1 LLFILADVCLFIGH
15 LFIGAKPMQILM
27 FDRQSI
33 FIHGMKIGLQQ
44 YIPEID
50 IFGTCQAEQLW
61 QKLKAHPD
69 ALLMLDGDMHG
80 EFCCWLLEEKQRRFP
95 HAQVLLIVSDDNKG
109 WLQRA
114 LSYNVRAIVQ
124 REESLPTFAQTINR
138 LRRGLPC
145 LPDDGLIMAE
155 VSDNK
160 RVHLSQRQREIL
172 QLLAAGDSNK
182 QISRTLNISTGTV
195 KAHLESLYRRLDVK
209 NRTQAAMVFHRV
221 SET

>member
-1 LLFILADVCLFIGH
+1 
-15 LFIGAKPMQILM
+15 MQILM

-61 QKLKAHPD
+61 QKLTAHPD

-95 HAQVLLIVSDDNKG
+95 PAQVLLIVSDDNKG

>member
-1 LLFILADVCLFIGH
+1 
-15 LFIGAKPMQILM
+15 MQVIM

-50 IFGTCQAEQLW
+50 LFGTCQPEQLW
-61 QKLKAHPD
+61 QTLTTHPD
-69 ALLMLDGDMHG
+69 ALLILDGDMHS
-80 EFCCWLLEEKQRRFP
+80 EFCCWLLQEKQLRFP
-95 HAQVLLIVSDDNKG
+95 QSQVLLIVSDNNKN

-124 REESLPTFAQTINR
+124 REEGLQTFAQAINSV
-138 LRRGLPC
+138 LQGLLC
-145 LPDDGLIMAE
+145 LTGDWLMTADAR
-155 VSDNK
+155 DNK
-160 RVHLSQRQREIL
+160 WVHLSQRQREIL

-182 QISRTLNISTGTV
+182 EISRTLNISAGTV

-209 NRTQAAMVFHRV
+209 NRTQAAMIFNSI

>member
-1 LLFILADVCLFIGH
+1 
-15 LFIGAKPMQILM
+15 MQVLM

-61 QKLKAHPD
+61 QKLTAHPD

-95 HAQVLLIVSDDNKG
+95 HAQVLLIVSDGNKG
-109 WLQRA
+109 WLQRV

>member
-1 LLFILADVCLFIGH
+1 
-15 LFIGAKPMQILM
+15 MQVIM

-50 IFGTCQAEQLW
+50 LFGTCQPEQLW
-61 QKLKAHPD
+61 QTLTTHPD
-69 ALLMLDGDMHG
+69 ALLILDGDMHS
-80 EFCCWLLEEKQRRFP
+80 EFCCWLLQEKQLRFP
-95 HAQVLLIVSDDNKG
+95 QSQVLLTVSDNNKS

-114 LSYNVRAIVQ
+114 LPYNVRGIVQ
-124 REESLPTFAQTINR
+124 REEGLQTFAQAINSV
-138 LRRGLPC
+138 LQGLLC
-145 LPDDGLIMAE
+145 LPGDWLMTADAR
-155 VSDNK
+155 DNK

-182 QISRTLNISTGTV
+182 EISRTLNISAGTV
-195 KAHLESLYRRLDVK
+195 KAHLELLYRRLDVK
-209 NRTQAAMVFHRV
+209 NRTQAAIIFNSI

>member
-1 LLFILADVCLFIGH
+1 
-15 LFIGAKPMQILM
+15 MQVLM

-61 QKLKAHPD
+61 QKLTAHPD

-80 EFCCWLLEEKQRRFP
+80 EFCCWLLQEKQLHFP
-95 HAQVLLIVSDDNKG
+95 YAQVLLIVSDDNKR

-124 REESLPTFAQTINR
+124 REESLPTFAQTIGR
-138 LRRGLPC
+138 IQRGLPC

-155 VSDNK
+155 ASDNK
-160 RVHLSQRQREIL
+160 WVHLSQRQREIL

-182 QISRTLNISTGTV
+182 EISRALNISTGTV

>member
-1 LLFILADVCLFIGH
+1 
-15 LFIGAKPMQILM
+15 MQILM

-61 QKLKAHPD
+61 QKLTAHPD

-114 LSYNVRAIVQ
+114 LSYNVRPSCSARKVCPL
-124 REESLPTFAQTINR
+124 SLRPST
-138 LRRGLPC
+138 
-145 LPDDGLIMAE
+145 
-155 VSDNK
+155 VSGGGCP
-160 RVHLSQRQREIL
+160 
-172 QLLAAGDSNK
+172 AC
-182 QISRTLNISTGTV
+182 RTM
-195 KAHLESLYRRLDVK
+195 D
-209 NRTQAAMVFHRV
+209 
-221 SET
+221 

>member
-1 LLFILADVCLFIGH
+1 
-15 LFIGAKPMQILM
+15 MQVIM

-33 FIHGMKIGLQQ
+33 FIHGMKTGLQQ

-61 QKLKAHPD
+61 QTLTAHPA
-69 ALLMLDGDMHG
+69 ALLILDGDMHS
-80 EFCCWLLEEKQRRFP
+80 EFCCGLL
-95 HAQVLLIVSDDNKG
+95 
-109 WLQRA
+109 
-114 LSYNVRAIVQ
+114 Q
-124 REESLPTFAQTINR
+124 REESMPTFAQTINR
-138 LRRGLPC
+138 RRRGMPC

-160 RVHLSQRQREIL
+160 RVHLSQRQSEIL

-182 QISRTLNISTGTV
+182 EISRTLNISAGTV
-195 KAHLESLYRRLDVK
+195 KAHLELLYRRLDVK
-209 NRTQAAMVFHRV
+209 NRTQAAIIFNSI

>member
-1 LLFILADVCLFIGH
+1 
-15 LFIGAKPMQILM
+15 MQVIM

-33 FIHGMKIGLQQ
+33 FIHGMKTGLQQ

-61 QKLKAHPD
+61 QTLTAHPE
-69 ALLMLDGDMHG
+69 ALLILDGDMHS
-80 EFCCWLLEEKQRRFP
+80 EFCCGLLQEKQRRFP
-95 HAQVLLIVSDDNKG
+95 HAQVLLIVSEDNKH

-114 LSYNVRAIVQ
+114 LSYNVRAILQ

-138 LRRGLPC
+138 LR
-145 LPDDGLIMAE
+145 PDDGLIMAE

-182 QISRTLNISTGTV
+182 EISRTLNISAGTV
-195 KAHLESLYRRLDVK
+195 KAHLELLYRRLDVK
-209 NRTQAAMVFHRV
+209 NRTQAAIIFNSI

>member
-1 LLFILADVCLFIGH
+1 
-15 LFIGAKPMQILM
+15 MQVLM

-61 QKLKAHPD
+61 QKLTAHPD

-124 REESLPTFAQTINR
+124 REESLPTFAQTIGR
-138 LRRGLPC
+138 IRRGLLC
-145 LPDDGLIMAE
+145 LPGDGLIMAE

-160 RVHLSQRQREIL
+160 WVHLSQRQREIL

-182 QISRTLNISTGTV
+182 EISRTLNISTGTV

>member
-1 LLFILADVCLFIGH
+1 
-15 LFIGAKPMQILM
+15 MQVIM

-50 IFGTCQAEQLW
+50 LFGTCQPEQLW
-61 QKLKAHPD
+61 QTLTTHPD
-69 ALLMLDGDMHG
+69 ALLILDGDMHS
-80 EFCCWLLEEKQRRFP
+80 EFCCWLLQEKQLRFP
-95 HAQVLLIVSDDNKG
+95 QSQVLLIVSDNNKN

-124 REESLPTFAQTINR
+124 REEGLQTFAQAINSV
-138 LRRGLPC
+138 LQGLLC
-145 LPDDGLIMAE
+145 LPGDWLMTADAR
-155 VSDNK
+155 DNK
-160 RVHLSQRQREIL
+160 WVHLSQRQREIL
-172 QLLAAGDSNK
+172 QLLAVGDSNK
-182 QISRTLNISTGTV
+182 EISRTLNISAGTV

-209 NRTQAAMVFHRV
+209 NRTQAAMIFNSI

>member
-1 LLFILADVCLFIGH
+1 
-15 LFIGAKPMQILM
+15 MQILM

-44 YIPEID
+44 YISEID

-61 QKLKAHPD
+61 QKLTAHPD

-124 REESLPTFAQTINR
+124 REEGSFEPAPAGDFA
-138 LRRGLPC
+138 
-145 LPDDGLIMAE
+145 
-155 VSDNK
+155 
-160 RVHLSQRQREIL
+160 
-172 QLLAAGDSNK
+172 AAG
-182 QISRTLNISTGTV
+182 
-195 KAHLESLYRRLDVK
+195 RR
-209 NRTQAAMVFHRV
+209 
-221 SET
+221 